1 MWEEY
6 APSLSSLS
14 VLLLHQSGSAGSKAV
29 IIMSPALGTSL
40 VEVFKT
46 TLALVP
52 DAKSEFVS
60 TALLMEVQVF
70 LYSPQITF
78 GNLARSYVL

>member
-1 MWEEY
+1 M
-6 APSLSSLS
+6 PSLSSLS
-14 VLLLHQSGSAGSKAV
+14 VLLLHQSGSDGSKAE
-29 IIMSPALGTSL
+29 IIMSYNSPALGTSL

-60 TALLMEVQVF
+60 TPLLMEVQVF
-70 LYSPQITF
+70 FTLPQ
-78 GNLARSYVL
+78 SQ

>member
-14 VLLLHQSGSAGSKAV
+14 VLLLHQSGSAGSKAE
-29 IIMSPALGTSL
+29 IIMSYNSPALGTSL

-60 TALLMEVQVF
+60 TPLLMEVQVF
-70 LYSPQITF
+70 FTLPQ
-78 GNLARSYVL
+78 SQ

>member
-1 MWEEY
+1 MSY
-6 APSLSSLS
+6 N
-14 VLLLHQSGSAGSKAV
+14 
-29 IIMSPALGTSL
+29 SPALGTSL

-60 TALLMEVQVF
+60 TPLLMEVQVF
-70 LYSPQITF
+70 FTLPQ
-78 GNLARSYVL
+78 SQ

>member
-14 VLLLHQSGSAGSKAV
+14 VLLLHQSGSAGSKAE
-29 IIMSPALGTSL
+29 IMMSYNSLALGTSL
-40 VEVFKT
+40 VEVFET
-46 TLALVP
+46 TLASVP

-60 TALLMEVQVF
+60 TSLLMEVQVF
-70 LYSPQITF
+70 FTLP
-78 GNLARSYVL
+78 RSQ